1 MGNTWDASPFDVIED
16 ATVSEVSRRPEI
28 SGAVNTTFVRNAVRE
43 AGRALPCP
51 TAPGSGYG
59 ESPRSLHE
67 TVQTWGGLGKLRS
80 DSASHRSY
88 HLPDRYVKR
97 HLLFFSCLAQDE
109 ISGFESRYLER
120 QLKES

>member
-28 SGAVNTTFVRNAVRE
+28 SGAVNATFVRNAVRE

-59 ESPRSLHE
+59 ESPRFTARNCSDLGRPRETAFGFHE
-67 TVQTWGGLGKLRS
+67 SPVLS
-80 DSASHRSY
+80 PA
-88 HLPDRYVKR
+88 
-97 HLLFFSCLAQDE
+97 
-109 ISGFESRYLER
+109 R
-120 QLKES
+120 QVC